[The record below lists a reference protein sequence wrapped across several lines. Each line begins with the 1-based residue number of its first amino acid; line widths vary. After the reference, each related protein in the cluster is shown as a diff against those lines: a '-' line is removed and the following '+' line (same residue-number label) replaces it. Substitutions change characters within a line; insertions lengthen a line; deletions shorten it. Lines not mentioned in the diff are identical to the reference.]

1 MTSPEI
7 YSSTIPLYAVLVS
20 LIAAPLIML
29 SSRHAILREFWTLA
43 ASIVKFSL
51 VFMLLPGALAG
62 RIAAFTFWEI
72 SPGISLALKA
82 DQFGVFFALIA
93 SGLWIL
99 TSLYSIGYVRGL

>member
-1 MTSPEI
+1 MTSPGM
-7 YSSTIPLYAVLVS
+7 YSSTIPFYALMVA
-20 LIAAPLIML
+20 LIARPLILL

-51 VFMLLPGALAG
+51 VFLLLPGALAG

-82 DQFGVFFALIA
+82 DQFGVFFALMA
-93 SGLWIL
+93 SRLWIL
-99 TSLYSIGYVRGL
+99 TSISFLG